1 MTSQKSTYSKTQLS
15 QRRLCIGYA
24 KEALILQSAGQLVLV
39 SHNDALL
46 HRNFHLSGQ
55 TITKGSW
62 GLWLDITELTF
73 MLLYNRS
80 SRDGNCLCQRATLA
94 HMIRFGINKP
104 NPIANNDKVRDE
116 RNQSEIALWPQTE
129 SKEQLISTLTLRWA
143 QWVVCATHE
152 IDLI

>member
-1 MTSQKSTYSKTQLS
+1 MQNCTYSKTELS

-24 KEALILQSAGQLVLV
+24 KEALILQSAGQLVLL

-46 HRNFHLSGQ
+46 HRNFHLPGKT
-55 TITKGSW
+55 TITKCSW
-62 GLWLDITELTF
+62 GLCQYITELTF

-104 NPIANNDKVRDE
+104 NPIAKNDKVRDE
-116 RNQSEIALWPQTE
+116 RNQSENALWPQTE
-129 SKEQLISTLTLRWA
+129 SEEQLISCLTLRWA
-143 QWVVCATHE
+143 QRVVCATHA